1 MEFFLPRPRF
11 FNPNIDYF
19 PQIATGFPSSRFS
32 GAGKPCNPQPELEA
46 GMPSVP
52 NGERLTSF
60 SRGAPYYD
68 RVMTTGLEAPIS
80 PGLYLVATPIGN
92 LGDIT
97 LRALDVLRRADRI
110 ACEDTRQTQKLLN
123 HFEIT
128 TPTVSCH
135 QHNEHQRAVEL
146 IEALKA
152 GQRIALVSD
161 AGMPGISDPG
171 SWLVTEAI
179 RAGVAVI
186 PIPGANAALSA
197 LVASGLSTD
206 EFYFIG
212 FLPEKAGARRSRL
225 EALAAET
232 QGNERER
239 TLIFY
244 EAPHRILETLTD
256 MEVVFGADLRV
267 VLARELTKIHE
278 EFLRGTVA
286 EARRELAGRDRIR
299 GEFTLLVEARPRTAA
314 NGTDTPDASLK
325 IADRVARLQAGN
337 GIDEKEALKRLARE
351 LGRSKS
357 ELYRE
362 LQRERAR
369 RA

>member
-1 MEFFLPRPRF
+1 VPMAA
-11 FNPNIDYF
+11 D
-19 PQIATGFPSSRFS
+19 
-32 GAGKPCNPQPELEA
+32 PEPPLA
-46 GMPSVP
+46 
-52 NGERLTSF
+52 
-60 SRGAPYYD
+60 
-68 RVMTTGLEAPIS
+68 

-97 LRALDVLRRADRI
+97 LRALDVLRRVELI

-135 QHNEHQRAVEL
+135 QHNERQRASEL
-146 IEALKA
+146 IVALKA
-152 GQRIALVSD
+152 GGRVAIVSD

-171 SWLVTEAI
+171 SWLTAEAI
-179 RAGVAVI
+179 AAGVAII

-197 LVASGLSTD
+197 LVASGLPTG
-206 EFYFIG
+206 EFHFIG

-225 EALAAET
+225 EALAEEIQQAGT
-232 QGNERER
+232 AR
-239 TLIFY
+239 TLVFY
-244 EAPHRILETLTD
+244 EAPHRILETLAD
-256 MEVVFGADLRV
+256 IESVFGPAVRV

-299 GEFTLLVEARPRTAA
+299 GEITLLVEARPRALTEEQAA
-314 NGTDTPDASLK
+314 NGAPMK
-325 IADRVARLQAGN
+325 IAERLARLQAGA
-337 GIDEKEALKRLARE
+337 GPEAHMDEKEALKRLARE
-351 LGRSKS
+351 LGQSKS

-369 RA
+369 RR